1 MIQSL
6 RRRAAIAV
14 WLAAVAWLSAHIALA
29 ASVQIISPSAGSEL
43 NGAVKVTARVA
54 VQPGETLDQVMLQT
68 SRGDR
73 VRMAPE
79 FADTYAATLDTTA
92 LRNGRQPLL
101 VVASARGEDPSVLHP
116 DRNAWQSTIRSWAAE
131 IQVMVANPYHYY
143 WGDLHAHTSY
153 SDGAGLPKDAYAF
166 ARDRARLDFFAVT
179 DHSPLL
185 TFDEYQDVIAQAEQ
199 ANQPGRFAALWGFEA
214 TGPQGHINFYMTST
228 PRLPSRLDALYQ
240 SAGEMGLVGHFN
252 HPSVTT
258 PPGAAFRNDFEGFR
272 YVPAGDRAMA
282 VVEVK
287 NANQEAAYIK
297 LLDSGWHVGAAGCE
311 DQHEQAWGMGKTWTV
326 ALAPALTR
334 EAILEALR
342 SRRTY
347 STADRNL
354 ELSFTVD
361 GEDMGAQIARPAG
374 KLTCM
379 VTVLDPDPDDI
390 VDRIEWF
397 LDGQVVATIRPKLTK
412 YVWAVPV
419 EFPAGR
425 HYCFVRVAQVGDRL
439 TWSSPVWV
447 SAY

>member
-1 MIQSL
+1 
-6 RRRAAIAV
+6 
-14 WLAAVAWLSAHIALA
+14 
-29 ASVQIISPSAGSEL
+29 
-43 NGAVKVTARVA
+43 
-54 VQPGETLDQVMLQT
+54 
-68 SRGDR
+68 
-73 VRMAPE
+73 
-79 FADTYAATLDTTA
+79 
-92 LRNGRQPLL
+92 
-101 VVASARGEDPSVLHP
+101 
-116 DRNAWQSTIRSWAAE
+116 
-131 IQVMVANPYHYY
+131 
-143 WGDLHAHTSY
+143 
-153 SDGAGLPKDAYAF
+153 
-166 ARDRARLDFFAVT
+166 
-179 DHSPLL
+179 
-185 TFDEYQDVIAQAEQ
+185 
-199 ANQPGRFAALWGFEA
+199 
-214 TGPQGHINFYMTST
+214 
-228 PRLPSRLDALYQ
+228 
-240 SAGEMGLVGHFN
+240 
-252 HPSVTT
+252 
-258 PPGAAFRNDFEGFR
+258 
-272 YVPAGDRAMA
+272 MA

-397 LDGQVVATIRPKLTK
+397 VDGQVVATIRPKLTK

-425 HYCFVRVAQVGDRL
+425 HYCFVRVAQAGNRL